1 MNNKNI
7 TNMDLEELRK
17 QIDEIDTQMCDLFAK
32 RMQVVSEVGR
42 YKKANNL
49 PVYHPSR
56 ARTVLHNVSRRLGPE
71 FEGYGRTLYR
81 TIFDLSE
88 SYETRMLAQGSE
100 FYDRIKEITSVP
112 PQPFPKRA
120 SVACAGCEGSY
131 AHLASERLFDLPDI
145 MYMNGFEGVFK
156 AVSSGLCEY
165 GVLPIENSLAGSVNA
180 IYDLLSEYNVSI
192 VRGVRLKVDHALLG
206 VPGAKLSEI
215 REIYSH
221 QQAISQCSEFLSTL
235 KNVRVIAMEN
245 TAEAARMVAQAG
257 DRTKAS
263 LSSRL
268 CAELY
273 QMQVLKSSAQNRDNN
288 YTRFICIAKEPK
300 IYSGADRTS
309 VMINIPNRP
318 GTLFRI
324 LSRFNATGVNLV
336 KLESRLIPER
346 EFEYRFYFDIEASV
360 YSTEFLS
367 LMCELHDCGEQ
378 FKYFGTYAEII

>member
-1 MNNKNI
+1 
-7 TNMDLEELRK
+7 MDLEELRK

-42 YKKANNL
+42 YKKENNL

-100 FYDRIKEITSVP
+100 FYDKIKSITSLP

-180 IYDLLSEYNVSI
+180 IYDLLSAYNVGI
-192 VRGVRLKVDHALLG
+192 VRGVRLKVDHALLSL
-206 VPGAKLSEI
+206 PGAKLSDI

-245 TAEAARMVAQAG
+245 TAEAARMVAQSG

-336 KLESRLIPER
+336 KLESRMIPER

>member
-1 MNNKNI
+1 
-7 TNMDLEELRK
+7 
-17 QIDEIDTQMCDLFAK
+17 
-32 RMQVVSEVGR
+32 
-42 YKKANNL
+42 
-49 PVYHPSR
+49 
-56 ARTVLHNVSRRLGPE
+56 
-71 FEGYGRTLYR
+71 
-81 TIFDLSE
+81 
-88 SYETRMLAQGSE
+88 
-100 FYDRIKEITSVP
+100 
-112 PQPFPKRA
+112 
-120 SVACAGCEGSY
+120 
-131 AHLASERLFDLPDI
+131 

>member
-1 MNNKNI
+1 MNL
-7 TNMDLEELRK
+7 DELRK
-17 QIDEIDTQMCDLFAK
+17 QIDEIDTAMCDLFAK
-32 RMQVVSEVGR
+32 RMKVVSEVAQ
-42 YKKANNL
+42 YKKENNM

-56 ARTVLHNVSRRLGPE
+56 ARAVLHNVSKRLGPE
-71 FEGYGRTLYR
+71 YEGYGRTLYR

-88 SYETRMLAQGSE
+88 SFETRLLSAGTD
-100 FYDRIKEITSVP
+100 FYDRIKAITSVP

-131 AHLASERLFDLPDI
+131 AHLASERLFDLPEI

-165 GVLPIENSLAGSVNA
+165 GVLPIENSIAGSVNA
-180 IYDLLSEYNVSI
+180 IYDLLSDYNVSI
-192 VRGVRLKVDHALLG
+192 VRGVRLKVEHALLG

-235 KNVRVIAMEN
+235 KNVRVIAVEN
-245 TAEAARMVAQAG
+245 TAEAARMVAEKG
-257 DRTKAS
+257 DRTVAS

-273 QMQVLKSSAQNRDNN
+273 QMQVIQSSVQNRDNN

-300 IYSGADRTS
+300 MYSGADRTS
-309 VMINIPNRP
+309 VMINLPNRP

-324 LSRFNATGVNLV
+324 LSRFNATGVNLL
-336 KLESRLIPER
+336 KLESRQIPER

-367 LMCELHDCGEQ
+367 LMCELQECGEQ

>member
-1 MNNKNI
+1 
-7 TNMDLEELRK
+7 MDLEELRK

-42 YKKANNL
+42 YKKENNL

>member
-1 MNNKNI
+1 
-7 TNMDLEELRK
+7 MDLEELRK

-42 YKKANNL
+42 YKKENNL

-206 VPGAKLSEI
+206 VPGAKLSDI

-221 QQAISQCSEFLSTL
+221 QQAISQCSGFLSTL
-235 KNVRVIAMEN
+235 NNVRVIAMEN

-336 KLESRLIPER
+336 KLESRQIPER

>member
-42 YKKANNL
+42 YKKENNL

-100 FYDRIKEITSVP
+100 FYDKVKEITSVP

>member
-1 MNNKNI
+1 
-7 TNMDLEELRK
+7 MDLKKLRD
-17 QIDEIDTQMCDLFAK
+17 QIDEIDSNMCDLFAK
-32 RMQVVSEVGR
+32 RMQVVSDVAR
-42 YKKANNL
+42 YKKENKL

-56 ARTVLHNVSRRLGPE
+56 ARAVLHNVSKRLGPE

-88 SYETRMLAQGSE
+88 SMETRMLAEGSE
-100 FYDRIKEITSVP
+100 FYDRIKAITSVP
-112 PQPFPKRA
+112 PCPFPKRA
-120 SVACAGCEGSY
+120 TVACAGCEGSY
-131 AHLASERLFDLPDI
+131 AHLASERLFDLPEI

-180 IYDLLSEYNVSI
+180 IYDLLSEFNVSI
-192 VRGVRLKVDHALLG
+192 VRGVRLKVDHALLA
-206 VPGAKLSEI
+206 VPGAKLSDI

-235 KNVRVIAMEN
+235 KDVRVIAVEN
-245 TAEAARMVAQAG
+245 TAEAARMVAQGG

-263 LSSRL
+263 LSSLL

-273 QMQVLKSSAQNRDNN
+273 QMQVIKSSVQNRDNN
-288 YTRFICIAKEPK
+288 YTRFICISKEPK

-309 VMINIPNRP
+309 IMINIPNRP

-324 LSRFNATGVNLV
+324 MSRFNATGVNLV
-336 KLESRLIPER
+336 KLESRQIPER

-360 YSTEFLS
+360 YSEEFLS
-367 LMCELHDCGEQ
+367 LMCELHECGEQ

>member
-42 YKKANNL
+42 YKKENNL

-100 FYDRIKEITSVP
+100 FYDKVKEITSVP

-235 KNVRVIAMEN
+235 NNVRVIAMEN

>member
-1 MNNKNI
+1 
-7 TNMDLEELRK
+7 MDLEELRK

-42 YKKANNL
+42 YKKENNL

-145 MYMNGFEGVFK
+145 MYLNGFEGVFK
-156 AVSSGLCEY
+156 AVSNGLCEY

>member
-42 YKKANNL
+42 YKKENNL

-56 ARTVLHNVSRRLGPE
+56 ARTVLHNVSRRLGSE

>member
-1 MNNKNI
+1 
-7 TNMDLEELRK
+7 MDLEELRK

-42 YKKANNL
+42 YKKENNL

-100 FYDRIKEITSVP
+100 FYDKVKEITSVP

-145 MYMNGFEGVFK
+145 MYLNGFEGVFK
-156 AVSSGLCEY
+156 AVSNGLCEY

-245 TAEAARMVAQAG
+245 TAEAARMVARAG

>member
-1 MNNKNI
+1 MNL
-7 TNMDLEELRK
+7 DELRK
-17 QIDEIDTQMCDLFAK
+17 QIDEIDSNMCDLFAK
-32 RMQVVSEVGR
+32 RMQVVSEVAK
-42 YKKANNL
+42 YKKENNL
-49 PVYHPSR
+49 PVYHASR
-56 ARTVLHNVSRRLGPE
+56 ARAVLQNVSKRLGPE
-71 FEGYGRTLYR
+71 YEGYGRTLYR

-88 SYETRMLAQGSE
+88 SLETRMLATGTE
-100 FYDRIKEITSVP
+100 FYDKIKAITAVP

-131 AHLASERLFDLPDI
+131 AHLASERLFDLPEI

-180 IYDLLSEYNVSI
+180 IYDLLSAYNVSI

-206 VPGAKLSEI
+206 VQGAKLSDV

-235 KNVRVIAMEN
+235 KNVRVIAVEN
-245 TAEAARMVAQAG
+245 TAEAARMVAEKG
-257 DRTKAS
+257 DRSVAS

-273 QMQVLKSSAQNRDNN
+273 QMQVIQSSVQNRDNN

-300 IYSGADRTS
+300 MYSGADRTS
-309 VMINIPNRP
+309 IMINIANRP
-318 GTLFRI
+318 GALFRI
-324 LSRFNATGVNLV
+324 MSRFNATGVNLL
-336 KLESRLIPER
+336 KLESRQIPER

-367 LMCELHDCGEQ
+367 LMCELQECGEQ